1 MNTVIGAARNDQHDM
16 LTAAVRYQE
25 SAVEVENLKVCYGDK
40 VAVASLDLRVAAG
53 EVVALLG
60 RNGAGKTSTVETLE
74 GYRRPTQG
82 RVRVLGLDP
91 SKRSEHRALASKIG
105 VMLQKGGVYPGMGAR
120 EALQLFSAFYDNPLD
135 VDGLIEDLDLAG
147 VARTPWRRLS
157 GGEQQRVSLA
167 LALVGR
173 PAVAFLDEPTAG
185 VDPRGRLV
193 IREKVSAL
201 RHDGAAVLVTTHE
214 LDEADKIADRIAIL
228 DSGRLVEL
236 GSPSELVSRSP
247 RSGQIHFNTPMGID
261 TESLALHIS
270 AEVRETGPGAYT
282 VSASHV
288 TAPKDPGDLVGAVT
302 SWLVDQGVPLG
313 GLRVGASL
321 EDVFLDV
328 TGGTEDR
335 EVDQ

>member
-1 MNTVIGAARNDQHDM
+1 M
-16 LTAAVRYQE
+16 LTSAVRYQE
-25 SAVEVENLKVCYGDK
+25 AAVEVENLKVCYGEK

-74 GYRRPTQG
+74 GYRKPTQG

-91 SKRSEHRALASKIG
+91 SRRSEHRALASKMG

-120 EALQLFSAFYDNPLD
+120 EALRLFSSFYENPVD
-135 VDGLIEDLDLAG
+135 VESLLGDLDLTR

-185 VDPRGRLV
+185 VDPHGRLV
-193 IREKVSAL
+193 IRGKVSAL
-201 RHDGAAVLVTTHE
+201 RREGAAVLVTTHE
-214 LDEADKIADRIAIL
+214 LDEAERIADRIAIMDKGL
-228 DSGRLVEL
+228 LVAL

-247 RSGQIHFNTPMGID
+247 RFGQVHFSAPAGID
-261 TESLALHIS
+261 TASLALHVS
-270 AEVRETGPGAYT
+270 ADVRETSPGTYT
-282 VSASHV
+282 VSAGRDSGR
-288 TAPKDPGDLVGAVT
+288 ASPGDLVGALT
-302 SWLVDQGVPLG
+302 GWLADQGLALG

-328 TGGTEDR
+328 TSRPEEPEAGR
-335 EVDQ
+335 

>member
-1 MNTVIGAARNDQHDM
+1 M
-16 LTAAVRYQE
+16 RYQE
-25 SAVEVENLKVCYGDK
+25 SAVEVENLKVCYGEK

-105 VMLQKGGVYPGMGAR
+105 VMLQKGGVYPGMGAK
-120 EALQLFSAFYDNPLD
+120 EALRLFGSFYDNPMD
-135 VDGLIEDLDLAG
+135 VDELVEDLELTG
-147 VARTPWRRLS
+147 VSKTPWRRLS

-193 IREKVSAL
+193 IRDKVAAL
-201 RHDGAAVLVTTHE
+201 RRDGAAVLVTTHE
-214 LDEADKIADRIAIL
+214 LDEADRIADRIAIM
-228 DSGRLVEL
+228 DRGRLVAL

-247 RSGQIHFNTPMGID
+247 RSGQIHFNAPAGID
-261 TESLALHIS
+261 TSSLAFHIS
-270 AEVRETGPGAYT
+270 ADVQETAPGAYT
-282 VSASHV
+282 VSAGRD
-288 TAPKDPGDLVGAVT
+288 TGPKNSGDLVGALT
-302 SWLVDQGVPLG
+302 AWLAAQGLPLG
-313 GLRVGASL
+313 SLRVGASL

-328 TGGTEDR
+328 TGGSGER
-335 EVDQ
+335 EVGR

>member
-1 MNTVIGAARNDQHDM
+1 M
-16 LTAAVRYQE
+16 LTNAVRRQE
-25 SAVEVENLKVCYGDK
+25 VAVEVENLKVCYGEK

-74 GYRRPTQG
+74 GYRKPTQG
-82 RVRVLGLDP
+82 RVRILGLDP
-91 SKRSEHRALASKIG
+91 SRRSDHRVLASKIG

-120 EALQLFSAFYDNPLD
+120 EALRLFSAFYDNPLD
-135 VDGLIEDLDLAG
+135 VESLLEDLDLTGA
-147 VARTPWRRLS
+147 AKTPWRRLS

-201 RHDGAAVLVTTHE
+201 RRDGAAVLVTTHE
-214 LDEADKIADRIAIL
+214 LDEADKMADRIAIM
-228 DSGRLVEL
+228 DSGRLVAL
-236 GSPSELVSRSP
+236 GSTSELVSRSP
-247 RSGQIHFNTPMGID
+247 RSGQIHFNAPAGID
-261 TESLALHIS
+261 TASLALHVS
-270 AEVRETGPGAYT
+270 ADVRETSPGAYT
-282 VSASHV
+282 V
-288 TAPKDPGDLVGAVT
+288 TARRDRLRDGPGELVGAIT
-302 SWLVDQGVPLG
+302 GWLANQGLPLG

-328 TGGTEDR
+328 TGGPDEAK
-335 EVDQ
+335 VGQ